1 MPHALFL
8 LADAGLPR
16 VALTFPLMLILL
28 IPVIVVEALLCEK
41 RLGLSTWEAMKSNV
55 LSNLAF
61 TNSHHMFVCAAVI
74 PIYNANI
81 RGRTIMAVLPGVQ
94 RSRFLR
100 QAR

>member
-8 LADAGLPR
+8 LVDAGLPM

-28 IPVIVVEALLCEK
+28 IPVIVVEALLCEE

-61 TNSHHMFVCAAVI
+61 TN
-74 PIYNANI
+74 
-81 RGRTIMAVLPGVQ
+81 
-94 RSRFLR
+94 
-100 QAR
+100 